1 MAKSGRTVSE
11 LSWGAPSFLI
21 GSTDRRVPVMGP
33 AVRKVRSDDDPWWRI
48 SVRTAARLRL
58 RDLVVSERKRAQL
71 HIALIKETNPEASPG
86 RVARILVQRFKKL
99 ASVEGGI
106 TGAVGAIGVPV
117 NFIMFTYF
125 QLAMIVAIAEAY
137 SSPLDDELGE
147 QRLVEVLGRAHG
159 IEDILRTTPKIIGT
173 IAVALASKYGLS
185 TLGRLVPLL
194 SAPLSARMNARDME
208 RTGSEAVRTFGNVFQ
223 VV

>member
-1 MAKSGRTVSE
+1 MKRNRWESE
-11 LSWGAPSFLI
+11 LPRLTLSFLI

-71 HIALIKETNPEASPG
+71 HIALIKETNPEASPD

-137 SSPLDDELGE
+137 SSPLDDERGE

-208 RTGSEAVRTFGNVFQ
+208 RTGSEALRTFGNVFQ

>member
-1 MAKSGRTVSE
+1 MRTV
-11 LSWGAPSFLI
+11 
-21 GSTDRRVPVMGP
+21 
-33 AVRKVRSDDDPWWRI
+33 KSDEDPWWRI
-48 SVRTAARLRL
+48 SVKAAARLRL

-71 HIALIKETNPEASPG
+71 HIALIKESNPDASPD

-117 NFIMFTYF
+117 NFIVFTYF

-137 SSPLDDELGE
+137 SSPLDDERGE

-159 IEDILRTTPKIIGT
+159 IEDILRTTPRIIGSLA
-173 IAVALASKYGLS
+173 IALASKYGLS

-208 RTGSEAVRTFGNVFQ
+208 RTGSEALRTFGNVFQ
-223 VV
+223 VI